1 MDTIYNLQQR
11 ADTLRKKTETESI
24 TPEEV
29 GGLHADTLD
38 YLADMEQN
46 VSALGVK
53 KVYKTYT
60 AMTAEG
66 EAPTGTN
73 GKALRYGQ
81 LVAVYDADS
90 TQAENGNI
98 YAWQTGTGAEAWLLV
113 GNNLTNMT
121 AVETAIK
128 EEAAA
133 RTSADADLQAAI
145 DKTDLALSNA
155 QLALGQQISAVA
167 TRVTTTEGQIATNKE
182 QIAANEEQLNTVQSA
197 TEQNAADLKAFTDT
211 KDQPGGLATLDDD
224 ELIPVSN
231 LPDVVFGI
239 LPFDVT
245 VAGVYADGTLS
256 GEAGDGVAYDT
267 KAKRFYAYTQ
277 QDGSDQPERFYKYWL
292 GSTHYNDSGNDGAP
306 YNNKVYLNT
315 ATHTAYQWN
324 GSGLLALTSRHIVLT
339 QSEYDALAEAGTL
352 EDDVYYNVVEE

>member
-11 ADTLRKKTETESI
+11 ADILRKKTETESI
-24 TPEEV
+24 TPEMV

-53 KVYKTYT
+53 KVYKTYA

-128 EEAAA
+128 EEAAT
-133 RTSADADLQAAI
+133 RTSADAALQAAI

-167 TRVTTTEGQIATNKE
+167 TRVTTAEGQIATNE
-182 QIAANEEQLNTVQSA
+182 GQIAANKEQLNTVQTA
-197 TEQNAADLKAFTDT
+197 AEQNAADLKSFIGS
-211 KDQPGGLATLDDD
+211 KDQPGGIAPLDEDCLVPS
-224 ELIPVSN
+224 EN
-231 LPDVVFGI
+231 LHDNVFGV
-239 LPFDVT
+239 LPFDMT
-245 VAGVYADGTLS
+245 VSGVYADGTLS
-256 GEAGDGVAYDT
+256 GESGDGVAYDT
-267 KAKRFYAYTQ
+267 TAKRFYAYTQ

-292 GSTHYNDSGNDGAP
+292 GDTHYNDPGNGGAP

-324 GSGLLALTSRHIVLT
+324 GSGLVALTSRHIVLT

-352 EDDVYYNVVEE
+352 EDDVYYNVIEE

>member
-24 TPEEV
+24 TPEMV

-46 VSALGVK
+46 LDGTGVHR
-53 KVYKTYT
+53 VYKTYA

-81 LVAVYDADS
+81 LVAVYDAGS

-98 YAWQTGTGAEAWLLV
+98 YAWQGGTGTEAWLLM

-133 RTSADADLQAAI
+133 RTSADTALQAAI

-155 QLALGQQISAVA
+155 QVALGQQISAVA
-167 TRVTTTEGQIATNKE
+167 TRVTTAEGQIAENGT
-182 QIAANEEQLNTVQSA
+182 QIAANKEQLNTVQTA
-197 TEQNAADLKAFTDT
+197 AEQNAADLKSFIAT
-211 KDQPGGLATLDDD
+211 KDEPNGIAPLDEDCLVPNENLHDD
-224 ELIPVSN
+224 
-231 LPDVVFGI
+231 VFGV

-245 VAGVYADGTLS
+245 VSGVYADGTLS
-256 GEAGDGVAYDT
+256 GESGDGVAYDT
-267 KAKRFYAYTQ
+267 TAKRFYAYTQ
-277 QDGSDQPERFYKYWL
+277 QDGSEQPERYYKYWR
-292 GSTHYNDSGNDGAP
+292 GDTHYNDNNSTP
-306 YNNKVYLNT
+306 YTDKLYLNT
-315 ATHTAYQWN
+315 ATHTVYQWN
-324 GSGLLALTSRHIVLT
+324 GSGLVALTSRHLVLT
-339 QSEYDALAEAGTL
+339 QAEYDALAEAGTL
-352 EDDVYYNVVEE
+352 EDDVYYNVIEE